1 MDKLPNDISFNN
13 PHYKAKDKDEQ
24 ISTQKK
30 ELYKAQ
36 DNKTPFIKPTY
47 DSNIILVLNGVIFI
61 ISMLMWYFAK
71 DEFVLSKNEFFFW
84 PILLSIGL
92 ILYSTY
98 RKSNV
103 LPFIYSL
110 LIEVIVVLSLF

>member
-1 MDKLPNDISFNN
+1 
-13 PHYKAKDKDEQ
+13 
-24 ISTQKK
+24 
-30 ELYKAQ
+30 
-36 DNKTPFIKPTY
+36 
-47 DSNIILVLNGVIFI
+47 
-61 ISMLMWYFAK
+61 MWYFAK